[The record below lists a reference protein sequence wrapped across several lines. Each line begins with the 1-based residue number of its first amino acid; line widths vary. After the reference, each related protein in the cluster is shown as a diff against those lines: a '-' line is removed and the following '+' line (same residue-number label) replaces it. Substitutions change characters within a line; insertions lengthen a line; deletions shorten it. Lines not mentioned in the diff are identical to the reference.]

1 MKDGNGSFTE
11 ATAKDYDL
19 PLDVVIAEFAWAT
32 CYEEFYQGLESILL
46 DNILDTL

>member
-1 MKDGNGSFTE
+1 MKVANVNFTE

-19 PLDVVIAEFAWAT
+19 PLEVVKAEFVSAT
-32 CYEEFYQGLESILL
+32 CYEEFYQRLESILL